1 MTSLTTNLRSCLP
14 GILLLLSLSGPA
26 QVSVHREQSLSHA
39 GFAEIQDESRA
50 PVKTDD
56 SCRLNS
62 MVFGYHPYWVG
73 NVWQNYRWNLLS
85 DLCYFS
91 YEVDPSTGN
100 ALSTN
105 SWETNPVIDTALS
118 HGTRVHLCITL
129 FGSHSAF
136 FNNAQARQNLI
147 NNTIDLLSQRGASGV
162 NLDFEAVPGS
172 LAEAYNS
179 YIAAFADSL
188 HAALPGTLV
197 SIASPAVDW
206 DGLLD
211 IPLLSEHLDFFMIMG
226 YDYYRN
232 GSSVAGPVSGLYP
245 MTGDYPYSVSR
256 TLAWYLSEGAPAQKL
271 VLGLP
276 YYGRTWPVENQLAPS
291 STTGSGTALTYRAVR
306 KDTYTYSPSR
316 LMLEPNSLSP
326 YYSFKIDGWN
336 HCFIDNVRSLGD
348 KYELAIRSGI
358 AGTGIWALGYDNGYT
373 ELWDLIRDKF
383 SDCSSPLCSDTL
395 YDSGGGAFDYFTGE
409 DWWQTVR
416 IEESQEL
423 QLEFLEFGL
432 ANGDT
437 LWVFDGKPSDNVL
450 LGSFTG
456 TLLPPLLQPSHNSF
470 SLHFKSGNSRAEGW
484 KAVYRCPSAG
494 MKIMA
499 DNADLKVFPNPC
511 RGAFVVQLGSLSGN
525 EGTLSVSDLSGRQA
539 VRDVH
544 FRIVNGKAVIDSR
557 ESEIR
562 LAKAGVY
569 IGSIHTDGT
578 GQRSFRIINLG
589 E

>member
-1 MTSLTTNLRSCLP
+1 MSDLMYDPDQCRNITLDIRYCLFVIDKFAGAGRLINEMNIKRNDQPDTNLRSCLP

-256 TLAWYLSEGAPAQKL
+256 TLAWYLSEGAPCTKA
-271 VLGLP
+271 GP
-276 YYGRTWPVENQLAPS
+276 
-291 STTGSGTALTYRAVR
+291 
-306 KDTYTYSPSR
+306 
-316 LMLEPNSLSP
+316 
-326 YYSFKIDGWN
+326 
-336 HCFIDNVRSLGD
+336 
-348 KYELAIRSGI
+348 GI
-358 AGTGIWALGYDNGYT
+358 
-373 ELWDLIRDKF
+373 
-383 SDCSSPLCSDTL
+383 
-395 YDSGGGAFDYFTGE
+395 
-409 DWWQTVR
+409 
-416 IEESQEL
+416 
-423 QLEFLEFGL
+423 
-432 ANGDT
+432 
-437 LWVFDGKPSDNVL
+437 
-450 LGSFTG
+450 
-456 TLLPPLLQPSHNSF
+456 TLLRQDLACGEPAGSLQH
-470 SLHFKSGNSRAEGW
+470 HRQ
-484 KAVYRCPSAG
+484 RDCPH
-494 MKIMA
+494 
-499 DNADLKVFPNPC
+499 LPC
-511 RGAFVVQLGSLSGN
+511 RQEGYLYLFSFQADAGAKQPLSL
-525 EGTLSVSDLSGRQA
+525 L
-539 VRDVH
+539 
-544 FRIVNGKAVIDSR
+544 
-557 ESEIR
+557 
-562 LAKAGVY
+562 
-569 IGSIHTDGT
+569 
-578 GQRSFRIINLG
+578 
-589 E
+589 